1 MRRDLL
7 LIILV
12 ALLLLCVLLACLAL
26 TQSGD
31 GRALRA
37 RLRDLGSGNAEA
49 DARVVLPSIRV
60 ARSRHGHA
68 SLRLLRLIRF
78 DPEMPQAR
86 SMPWP
91 LVALMALGMAAV
103 VHAMASG
110 RLSQPLTW
118 LATVAAGIMAA
129 RFLFGM
135 QLARYSEAVFQ
146 QIPDALG
153 LMVRAIRAGLPLA
166 EALRGVARE
175 ISSPTREEFA
185 RVAGEMAIGRPVE
198 DALVSLSRRTGVT
211 EYAFLAVTL
220 GLQSQTGG
228 SLAETLDNL
237 ADLVRKRVAM
247 AKRARALA
255 AEANMQA
262 GLLVILPF
270 LAAGAMAMI
279 QPFYIETFTQNP
291 TGQTMAVVGL
301 VMMAMGLIMIRWLIR
316 QAGRG

>member
-1 MRRDLL
+1 MPHNLL
-7 LIILV
+7 MIVLP
-12 ALLLLCVLLACLAL
+12 ALLLLCALLAGIALA
-26 TQSGD
+26 QSGD

-37 RLRDLGSGNAEA
+37 RLRDLGGSTPEA
-49 DARVVLPSIRV
+49 GQVALLPSIRV
-60 ARSRHGHA
+60 ARARHGRA
-68 SLRLLRLIRF
+68 SARLLRLVRF
-78 DPEMPQAR
+78 DPDMPQAR
-86 SMPWP
+86 SLPWP
-91 LVALMALGMAAV
+91 LVAAMAVAVAAV
-103 VHAMASG
+103 VHVLASG
-110 RLSQPLTW
+110 RLSPPLTW
-118 LATVAAGIMAA
+118 LATLAGGIMAA

-135 QLARYSEAVFQ
+135 QHARYADAVFQ

-262 GLLVILPF
+262 GMLVILPF

-291 TGQTMAVVGL
+291 IGQTMAVVGL
-301 VMMAMGLIMIRWLIR
+301 VMMALGLVTIRWLIR
-316 QAGRG
+316 QAAKG

>member
-1 MRRDLL
+1 MRHELL
-7 LIILV
+7 SVVLLGLV
-12 ALLLLCVLLACLAL
+12 VLCVLLGGVAL
-26 TQSGD
+26 VQAGD
-31 GRALRA
+31 GKALRR
-37 RLRDLGSGNAEA
+37 RLRSLSGVAA
-49 DARVVLPSIRV
+49 GTGPATPLPSIRV
-60 ARSRHGHA
+60 ERNRHG
-68 SLRLLRLIRF
+68 RLSTKLLLLVRF
-78 DPEMPQAR
+78 EPDVPQAR

-91 LVALMALGMAAV
+91 LVAALAAGGGILV
-103 VHAMASG
+103 FSMVGGWLGTPLAASG
-110 RLSQPLTW
+110 GLV
-118 LATVAAGIMAA
+118 VAVLCA
-129 RFLFGM
+129 RFLFGW
-135 QLARYSEAVFQ
+135 QHARYADAVFQ

-198 DALVSLSRRTGVT
+198 EALSGLSSRTGVK

-262 GLLVILPF
+262 GMLVVLPF
-270 LAAGAMAMI
+270 IAALAMSMI

-291 TGQTMAVVGL
+291 TGRTMAGVGL
-301 VMMAMGLIMIRWLIR
+301 FMMLLGLLTIRWLIR

>member
-7 LIILV
+7 FIILP
-12 ALLLLCVLLACLAL
+12 ALLLLCVLLAGIALA
-26 TQSGD
+26 QFGD
-31 GRALRA
+31 GRALHA
-37 RLRDLGSGNAEA
+37 RLRGLGGGTAE
-49 DARVVLPSIRV
+49 DAAKVVLPSIRV
-60 ARSRHGHA
+60 VRSRHGRA
-68 SLRLLRLIRF
+68 SVRLLRLIRF

-91 LVALMALGMAAV
+91 LVALMAVGMAAV
-103 VHAMASG
+103 VYALASG
-110 RLSQPLTW
+110 RLNAPLTW
-118 LATVAAGIMAA
+118 LATLAGGVMAA

-135 QLARYSEAVFQ
+135 QHARYAEAVFQ

-185 RVAGEMAIGRPVE
+185 CVAGEMAIGRPVDE
-198 DALVSLSRRTGVT
+198 ALVGLSRRTGVT

-220 GLQSQTGG
+220 GLQAQTGG

-262 GLLVILPF
+262 GMLVILPF

-301 VMMAMGLIMIRWLIR
+301 VMMAMGLVTIRWLIR

>member
-1 MRRDLL
+1 MRQDLL
-7 LIILV
+7 SVVLFGLLV
-12 ALLLLCVLLACLAL
+12 LCALLGALAL
-26 TQSGD
+26 RQSGD
-31 GRALRA
+31 GNAVRQRLCGLSGAVPGAGPALP
-37 RLRDLGSGNAEA
+37 
-49 DARVVLPSIRV
+49 LPSIRLG
-60 ARSRHGHA
+60 RNRHGRF
-68 SLRLLRLIRF
+68 STKLLSLIRF
-78 DPEMPQAR
+78 DADAPQAR
-86 SMPWP
+86 SMPWS
-91 LVALMALGMAAV
+91 LVAALAVAGGIAAFALV
-103 VHAMASG
+103 AGWAGTLLASLAG
-110 RLSQPLTW
+110 
-118 LATVAAGIMAA
+118 LATPVLVA
-129 RFLFGM
+129 RFLFGW
-135 QLARYSEAVFQ
+135 QHARYSDAVFQ

-198 DALVSLSRRTGVT
+198 DALAALSSRTGVK

-262 GLLVILPF
+262 GMLVVLPF
-270 LAAGAMAMI
+270 VAALAMSMI
-279 QPFYIETFTQNP
+279 QPFYIETFTENP
-291 TGQTMAVVGL
+291 TGRTMAGVGL
-301 VMMAMGLIMIRWLIR
+301 FMMLLGLLTIRWLIR
-316 QAGRG
+316 QAGKG

>member
-1 MRRDLL
+1 MQREFLMLVLL
-7 LIILV
+7 S
-12 ALLLLCVLLACLAL
+12 LLLLCILLGVVAL
-26 TQSGD
+26 RQSGD
-31 GRALRA
+31 GKALRR
-37 RLRDLGSGNAEA
+37 RLQGLSVDLVETGPA
-49 DARVVLPSIRV
+49 LPLRSIRLEP
-60 ARSRHGHA
+60 SRHG
-68 SLRLLRLIRF
+68 RLSTKFLSLIRF
-78 DPEMPQAR
+78 DVDAPQAR

-91 LVALMALGMAAV
+91 FAAV
-103 VHAMASG
+103 
-110 RLSQPLTW
+110 
-118 LATVAAGIMAA
+118 LAAAGGVIGFALLVGWLGTFLSTFAGLISSVFCA
-129 RFLFGM
+129 RFLFGW
-135 QLARYSEAVFQ
+135 QHSRYSDAVFQ

-185 RVAGEMAIGRPVE
+185 RVAGEMAIGRPIE
-198 DALVSLSRRTGVT
+198 EALAQLSLRTGVK

-262 GLLVILPF
+262 GMLVVLPF
-270 LAAGAMAMI
+270 IAALAMSMI

-291 TGQTMAVVGL
+291 AGRTMAGVGL
-301 VMMAMGLIMIRWLIR
+301 FMMLLGLLTIRWLIR

>member
-1 MRRDLL
+1 MSRELL
-7 LIILV
+7 SIVLFG
-12 ALLLLCVLLACLAL
+12 LLLLCVLLCVVAL
-26 TQSGD
+26 RQSGD
-31 GRALRA
+31 GNALRC
-37 RLRDLGSGNAEA
+37 RLRGLSGTAAEA
-49 DARVVLPSIRV
+49 GPTLPPRSIRV
-60 ARSRHGHA
+60 DRNRHGRLSTKLL
-68 SLRLLRLIRF
+68 SLIHF
-78 DPEMPQAR
+78 DHDMPQAR

-91 LVALMALGMAAV
+91 LVAVLAVAGGILTFSLVAGWLGTLVA
-103 VHAMASG
+103 ASG
-110 RLSQPLTW
+110 GL
-118 LATVAAGIMAA
+118 VASIVCA
-129 RFLFGM
+129 RFLFGW
-135 QLARYSEAVFQ
+135 QRTRYADAVFQ

-175 ISSPTREEFA
+175 ISSPTREEFV
-185 RVAGEMAIGRPVE
+185 RVSGEMAIGRPVE
-198 DALVSLSRRTGVT
+198 EALAGLSARTGVK

-262 GLLVILPF
+262 GMLVVLPF
-270 LAAGAMAMI
+270 IAALAMSAI

-291 TGQTMAVVGL
+291 TGRIMAGVGL
-301 VMMAMGLIMIRWLIR
+301 FMMLLGLLTIRWLIR